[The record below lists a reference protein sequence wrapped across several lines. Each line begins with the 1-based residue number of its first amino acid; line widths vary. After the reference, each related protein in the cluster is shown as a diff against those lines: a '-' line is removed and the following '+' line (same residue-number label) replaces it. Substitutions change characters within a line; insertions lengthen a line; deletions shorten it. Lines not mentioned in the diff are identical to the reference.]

1 MLLLKHGADRKMRNK
16 AGELPSDVAGS
27 SEVVEILTSKTILE
41 KLKAKGIKSDIIF
54 PFYWDNLQ
62 TKKFFSV
69 KFKQP
74 IM

>member
-54 PFYWDNLQ
+54 PFY
-62 TKKFFSV
+62 
-69 KFKQP
+69 
-74 IM
+74 